1 MRFPPLA
8 QQSEIDR
15 RLADARPRLRRA
27 PSLPWAE
34 AMIGLSML
42 VLLQSVG

>member
-1 MRFPPLA
+1 MRFPTLA
-8 QQSEIDR
+8 RQTEIDR
-15 RLADARPRLRRA
+15 RLAVARPRIPAA

>member
-1 MRFPPLA
+1 MRFPALA
-8 QQSEIDR
+8 RQSDIDR
-15 RLADARPRLRRA
+15 RLADTRPRLRSA